1 MYLNECYFNLN
12 KLFIFHFYIKRFII
26 LLVKVWLGSSIFRI
40 ELNYWM
46 SYEWFNL
53 SGWKWRRILM
63 EKIYNVPLTFE
74 QIKLIM
80 KSIENDDHD
89 NSLWS
94 ITYSQL
100 HAIVRNK

>member
-53 SGWKWRRILM
+53 SYIL
-63 EKIYNVPLTFE
+63 INLDWSTGTSNLAQCILPL
-74 QIKLIM
+74 
-80 KSIENDDHD
+80 
-89 NSLWS
+89 NSLMSDWIKS
-94 ITYSQL
+94 WYSATCL
-100 HAIVRNK
+100 